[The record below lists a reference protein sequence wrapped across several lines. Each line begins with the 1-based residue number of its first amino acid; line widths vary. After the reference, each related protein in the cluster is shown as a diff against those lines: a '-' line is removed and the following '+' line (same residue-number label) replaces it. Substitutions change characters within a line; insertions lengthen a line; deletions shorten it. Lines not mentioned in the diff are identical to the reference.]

1 MTNTRPNVRPNDTFL
16 FTEAAKL
23 LGVDRKT
30 IYRWRKLGYLP
41 VTRPRMVN
49 HRCYVLGKHILR
61 VWDAMC

>member
-1 MTNTRPNVRPNDTFL
+1 MTPTRPRVSPEGRYL
-16 FTEAAKL
+16 FTEAAEL
-23 LGVDRKT
+23 LDVDRKT

-41 VTRPRMVN
+41 VTRPRLVN

>member
-1 MTNTRPNVRPNDTFL
+1 MTPRPHIVLDAHYS
-16 FTEAAKL
+16 FTEAAEL
-23 LGVDRKT
+23 LDVDRKT